1 MAKKKRKTKK
11 KTKPRKKTKAKK
23 KTRGKKGSWTAADIA
38 KLKKLFGN
46 NPTAMVAKKLGR
58 GTDAVKKKASRMG
71 LKKTKRYL
79 KSIGR
84 V

>member
-1 MAKKKRKTKK
+1 MAKKKKNAKK
-11 KTKPRKKTKAKK
+11 KAKAKK
-23 KTRGKKGSWTAADIA
+23 GTWTKADLA

-46 NPTAMVAKKLGR
+46 NPTAKVAKQLGR
-58 GTDAVKKKASRMG
+58 GLDAVKKKASRMG

-84 V
+84 S